1 MTAGRQAHRDAA
13 AGFTLLELLMAMS
26 ILVLLAALV
35 VPALTAPS
43 DGVRIRTAA
52 EQIAAALRLA
62 RANAIALNGEVAVVI
77 DAETRSIHRKDWPA
91 QHFASDILVE
101 LTIAESERAT
111 PTRGGFRFFAD
122 GSSTGGDIRLRLRGR
137 ELRLC
142 VDWLTG
148 KAGEGAEC

>member
-1 MTAGRQAHRDAA
+1 MRATWQGHDRAT
-13 AGFTLLELLMAMS
+13 AGFTLLELL
-26 ILVLLAALV
+26 AALAILALLTALA

-43 DGVRIRTAA
+43 DGIRLRTAA
-52 EQIAAALRLA
+52 AQIAAALRLA
-62 RANAIALNGEVAVVI
+62 RANAIARNGDVAVVI
-77 DAETRSIHRKDWPA
+77 DAEGRSIRREDGA
-91 QHFASDILVE
+91 GGQFASDIFVE

-122 GSSTGGDIRLRLRGR
+122 GSSTGGDIVLRLRGR

-148 KAGEGAEC
+148 KVGQGAAC

>member
-1 MTAGRQAHRDAA
+1 MRTAWQGPHHAA
-13 AGFTLLELLMAMS
+13 AGFTLLELLVGLS
-26 ILVLLAALV
+26 ILALLAALA
-35 VPALTAPS
+35 VPILTAPS
-43 DGVRIRTAA
+43 DGVRLRTAA

-62 RANAIALNGEVAVVI
+62 RANAIVRNGEVAVVI
-77 DAETRSIHRKDWPA
+77 DAEGRSIRRNDGPV
-91 QHFASDILVE
+91 QPFASDVSVQ

-122 GSSTGGDIRLRLRGR
+122 GSSTGGDIVLRLPGR

-148 KAGEGAEC
+148 KVGQGAEC

>member
-1 MTAGRQAHRDAA
+1 MSAGWQELHRPA
-13 AGFTLLELLMAMS
+13 AGFTLLELLVVLS
-26 ILVLLAALV
+26 ILALLAALA

-43 DGVRIRTAA
+43 DGLRLRTAS

-62 RANAIALNGEVAVVI
+62 RANAIALNGEAAVVI
-77 DAETRSIHRKDWPA
+77 DAESRSIHRTDGPV
-91 QHFASDILVE
+91 QRFAPDIAVY

-122 GSSTGGDIRLRLRGR
+122 GSSTGGDIVLRLRGR
-137 ELRLC
+137 EVRLC

-148 KAGEGAEC
+148 KTGQGAEC

>member
-1 MTAGRQAHRDAA
+1 MSATCQGHNRAA
-13 AGFTLLELLMAMS
+13 AGFTLLELLAALA
-26 ILVLLAALV
+26 ILALLAALA

-43 DGVRIRTAA
+43 DGIRLRTAA

-62 RANAIALNGEVAVVI
+62 RANAIVRNGEVALVI
-77 DAETRSIHRKDWPA
+77 DAEGRTIGREDGPV
-91 QHFASDILVE
+91 QQFASDVSVQ

-122 GSSTGGDIRLRLRGR
+122 GSSTGGDIVLRLPGR

-148 KAGEGAEC
+148 KVGQGAEC

>member
-43 DGVRIRTAA
+43 DGVRLRTAA
-52 EQIAAALRLA
+52 ERIAAALRLA
-62 RANAIALNGEVAVVI
+62 RANAIALNSEVAVVI

-91 QHFASDILVE
+91 QPFASEILVE

-111 PTRGGFRFFAD
+111 RARGGFRFFAD

-148 KAGEGAEC
+148 KAGEGAKC